1 MQLLAISVGKI
12 KNLIADTN
20 AEVRMIP
27 SAIDKQPMS
36 TIELPVPITV
46 RYLGLDQ
53 DEQADLRVHGGEEK
67 AIYAYPS
74 EHYEFWHDQRSIH
87 GKNLQKLNFGAMGE
101 NFTTEGLTEESVF
114 VGDQWRIGEVL
125 LEVVKFR
132 EPCFKFNIK
141 MGWSAAAKAMI
152 QSGYSGW
159 YLKVIQTGK
168 VSAGDAIVVIPG
180 ERKLSIKKQSNQYYN
195 LQSLL

>member
-1 MQLLAISVGKI
+1 
-12 KNLIADTN
+12 
-20 AEVRMIP
+20 
-27 SAIDKQPMS
+27 
-36 TIELPVPITV
+36 
-46 RYLGLDQ
+46 
-53 DEQADLRVHGGEEK
+53 
-67 AIYAYPS
+67 
-74 EHYEFWHDQRSIH
+74 
-87 GKNLQKLNFGAMGE
+87 MGE
-101 NFTTEGLTEESVF
+101 NFTTEGLSEESVF

-168 VSAGDAIVVIPG
+168 VSAGDAIVVTPG